1 MNFGLDKLR
10 QLKDIFVETSRV
22 EKKPIN
28 EVSREFFADIQQ
40 NYYDSVRFESKVIE
54 ERKKLAEVKKKLD
67 ESTNS
72 LAMQPYLYAALTN
85 LLQKGVSEKDILD
98 TYKII
103 KSFADGLTKS
113 NNTLEYSICNE
124 NDYSGIEVRN
134 QDLQT
139 NWHLI
144 IEKIRTYKNILS
156 DIRLEI
162 NCIFE
167 CLVGHYIPRPQI
179 VH

>member
-1 MNFGLDKLR
+1 MNKIDK
-10 QLKDIFVETSRV
+10 
-22 EKKPIN
+22 
-28 EVSREFFADIQQ
+28 
-40 NYYDSVRFESKVIE
+40 
-54 ERKKLAEVKKKLD
+54 
-67 ESTNS
+67 STNR

-98 TYKII
+98 IYKII

-113 NNTLEYSICNE
+113 NNTLEYSIYNE

-139 NWHLI
+139 NWKLI

-156 DIRLEI
+156 DIRLAI
-162 NCIFE
+162 IK
-167 CLVGHYIPRPQI
+167 YKQI
-179 VH
+179 KKEWTVLYLQKQTLYKELNRGLYYLCSSGSSKNLFYSVL